1 MVCQVQPDG
10 SYNCSL
16 FSSSSELQPSGNGN
30 GSVSENFV
38 QNNKPVSVVCADFS
52 DTPSVNPEAFSV
64 GALLPLFFFFIGMCV
79 SAIIKT
85 VRGI

>member
-1 MVCQVQPDG
+1 MTAASQ
-10 SYNCSL
+10 N
-16 FSSSSELQPSGNGN
+16 SGAAQQH
-30 GSVSENFV
+30 VY
-38 QNNKPVSVVCADFS
+38 SVVCADFS

-85 VRGI
+85 VKGI

>member
-1 MVCQVQPDG
+1 MNAASQNSGSGQQQV
-10 SYNCSL
+10 Y
-16 FSSSSELQPSGNGN
+16 
-30 GSVSENFV
+30 
-38 QNNKPVSVVCADFS
+38 SVVCADFS
-52 DTPSVNPEAFSV
+52 DTPAVNPEAFSM